1 MTHPDIGNDE
11 NPYQSPRTSDLP
23 EPLERSPLLV
33 WWICGLLLLAST
45 INYMDRQTLS
55 NTSERITREFHLSEA
70 GYGSLELAFG
80 LAFAVGASFFGVV
93 ADRVNVK
100 WLYPIVLLLW
110 STMGFATGL
119 VYGYTALLTCRML
132 LGFFEAGHWPCALKT
147 TQRLLPSSKRTLGN
161 SVLQSG
167 TAIGAM
173 VTPLIIK
180 SLVVDDRPGSWRP
193 AFQIVGAIG
202 VVWAVLWLLSLW
214 NQDLQASSSAV
225 PHLRE
230 ASGANPSFGSVVWSR
245 KFLAL
250 VIMVIAINLCWH
262 QFRVWMQKFL
272 IRGREYTEME
282 SLDLNFWFNVMTD
295 VGCITAGIVTAWLCR
310 SGLTAHKSRLIVFG
324 ACSALVASG
333 GLIPLLPKGPA
344 LIAVLMIVG
353 IGSLGLF
360 PCYYTFTQELSVAHQ
375 GKVSGTLGTIAWIF
389 PSLWHWRFGLFVD
402 QTPDVSKG
410 LAYAYGMSTVCW
422 MPLFALL
429 ALFVIWPP
437 EPSPAIASPD

>member
-1 MTHPDIGNDE
+1 MSAP
-11 NPYQSPRTSDLP
+11 P
-23 EPLERSPLLV
+23 ERSQAMV
-33 WWICGLLLLAST
+33 WWICFLLLLAST

-55 NTSERITREFHLSEA
+55 NTSERITREFKLSEA

-80 LAFAVGASFFGVV
+80 LAFAVGATLFGII
-93 ADRVNVK
+93 ADRTNVK
-100 WLYPIVLLLW
+100 WLYPAVLMLW

-119 VYGYTALLTCRML
+119 VTTFSGLLTCRLL
-132 LGFFEAGHWPCALKT
+132 LGLFEAGHWPCALKT

-202 VVWAVLWLLSLW
+202 IVWAILWLISLR
-214 NQDLQASSSAV
+214 NQDLQATSEDQRKDA
-225 PHLRE
+225 
-230 ASGANPSFGSVVWSR
+230 ANDVTLPQSFLNVVCSR
-245 KFLAL
+245 KFIAL

-272 IRGREYTEME
+272 IRGRGYSEME

-295 VGCITAGIVTAWLCR
+295 VGCISAGFATAWLCR
-310 SGLTAHKSRLIVFG
+310 RGLTAHKSRLIIFG
-324 ACSALVASG
+324 VCSLLVASG

-344 LIAVLMIVG
+344 LVAVLMIVG

-360 PCYYTFTQELSVAHQ
+360 PCYYTFTQDLSVRHQ
-375 GKVSGTLGTIAWIF
+375 GKVTGTLGTIAWIF
-389 PSLWHWRFGLFVD
+389 PSVWHWRFGHFVD
-402 QTPDVSKG
+402 QTPDAYKG
-410 LAYAYGMSTVCW
+410 LAYAYGMSTVSW
-422 MPLFALL
+422 MPLLALL
-429 ALFVIWPP
+429 ALIVIWPKEHTP
-437 EPSPAIASPD
+437 TLASPD